1 MFMSGYVVSTEM
13 NASPQNLTTTYKTLA
28 RLVQAATLMKR
39 SRTFEMEVSATGVP
53 NATDCPIQVSY
64 MYCSAAGAGTPG
76 ATVVA
81 QPLDAGVTISNIDLA
96 VTLTP
101 VNFSA
106 EPTTYAIA
114 NTYWSRAFNQRSG
127 VLWQSAPGR
136 EIYSPAAASVGPGLK
151 ALSPNYASTCAAKI
165 MFDEI

>member
-1 MFMSGYVVSTEM
+1 M
-13 NASPQNLTTTYKTLA
+13 NGSPQNLGAAYKTLL

-39 SRTFEMEVSATGVP
+39 SRTFEMEISATGVP
-53 NATDCPIQVSY
+53 NATDCAIQASY
-64 MYCSAAGAGTPG
+64 MWCDVTGAGTPG

-81 QPLDAGVTISNIDLA
+81 QPLDSGLTIAAIDLA
-96 VTLTP
+96 VTLVRANYT
-101 VNFSA
+101 A
-106 EPTTYAIA
+106 EPTTYLIA
-114 NTYWSRAFNQRSG
+114 NTWWSRAFNQRSG